1 MKHIMISMGIL
12 SLAFTVTFLY
22 LIYEKEEPF
31 REDAKKYICIATE
44 GMYYWNAIHE
54 GIQAADEEMG
64 SYTKW
69 VEFERFDIDEQIR
82 KLKQTQYLDLDGVI
96 TVGEPYSDE
105 LNQTIQ
111 DIVERGIPVALI
123 DTDSKESNRN
133 YYIGTDNHQAGYLA
147 AQEIAKATDYDAD
160 VMMIVSKLTHANQN
174 ERYEGFVDGLAEYE
188 EMNLVSVI
196 EAEGDKL
203 TMQEQLMEAFLE
215 FPSVEAIFC
224 AESSSTRRLGPFLQQ
239 LKKEDLTIIGFD
251 NADTT
256 LEFIKDDFYLGTIAQ
271 SSYDIGYEAV
281 ACLNRYQEGSKSQ
294 EVYTDVTC
302 ITKENVDNFLP
313 LRKQSK

>member
-1 MKHIMISMGIL
+1 MKHIMISMGMVVL
-12 SLAFTVTFLY
+12 SFAVTFFY
-22 LIYEKEEPF
+22 FIYEKEEPF
-31 REDAKKYICIATE
+31 REDAKKFICIATE

-54 GIQAADEEMG
+54 GIKAADEEMG

-82 KLKQTQYLDLDGVI
+82 KLEQTQYLDLDGVI

-105 LNQTIQ
+105 LNQAIR
-111 DIVERGIPVALI
+111 DIAERGIPVALI
-123 DTDSKESNRN
+123 DTDSAESGRT

-147 AQEIAKATDYDAD
+147 AQEIAKAADYSGD
-160 VMMIVSKLTHANQN
+160 VMMIVSKLTYANQN
-174 ERYEGFVDGLAEYE
+174 ERYEGFADGLAEYE
-188 EMNLVSVI
+188 GMNLACVI

-203 TMQEQLMEAFLE
+203 TMQEQLTEAFLK

-239 LKKEDLTIIGFD
+239 LKKENLKIVGFD

-256 LEFIKDDFYLGTIAQ
+256 LEFIKDDFYIGTIAQ
-271 SSYDIGYEAV
+271 SSYEIGYEAV
-281 ACLNRYQEGSKSQ
+281 TCLNRYRKGSKPQ
-294 EVYTDVTC
+294 EVYTDVTYL
-302 ITKENVDNFLP
+302 TKENADSFLP
-313 LRKQSK
+313 LRRKEK